1 MNYRVGVM
9 ALAIGSCLSVSAH
22 TSASANNNDEAFSA
36 CVKDLS
42 ERARAENIS
51 QNVIDEVL
59 SQVQYV
65 PRVIELDRR
74 QPEFTQTF
82 HDYFGLRINEQ
93 RIQTG
98 RELLLQHQ
106 SLLQKLTRE
115 YGIPPQYLVA
125 FWGMETNFGSYLGK
139 MKVLDSLAT
148 LACDTRRGEYFTIEL
163 MQALR
168 LVEKGVANH
177 ASMVGSWAG
186 AMGNMQFMPSAYIQ
200 YGVDG
205 DGDGVANLWKSIPDA
220 LTSAAYFLQQ
230 LGWQRELRWGREVL
244 LPDGFD
250 YAQTGRVNA
259 RPLREWASLG
269 VKDVFKNPLPPLDLT
284 ASVLLPSGHKGPAF
298 IVYDNFN
305 VIMKWNRSE
314 FYALSVGV
322 LADQIKGVRGLRVEP
337 PKTEP
342 LSKAKVTE
350 IQQALLDFGA
360 DVGVVDGVFGSKTT
374 AGLQEFQRQRG
385 LVADGFPDATTI
397 NSLLVKTQTQQ

>member
-1 MNYRVGVM
+1 M

-98 RELLLQHQ
+98 RELLQQHQ

-115 YGIPPQYLVA
+115 YGIPSQYLVA

-244 LPDGFD
+244 LSDGFD
-250 YAQTGRVNA
+250 YAQKGSVNA
-259 RPLREWASLG
+259 RPLRG
-269 VKDVFKNPLPPLDLT
+269 
-284 ASVLLPSGHKGPAF
+284 GP
-298 IVYDNFN
+298 V
-305 VIMKWNRSE
+305 
-314 FYALSVGV
+314 
-322 LADQIKGVRGLRVEP
+322 
-337 PKTEP
+337 
-342 LSKAKVTE
+342 
-350 IQQALLDFGA
+350 
-360 DVGVVDGVFGSKTT
+360 
-374 AGLQEFQRQRG
+374 
-385 LVADGFPDATTI
+385 
-397 NSLLVKTQTQQ
+397 